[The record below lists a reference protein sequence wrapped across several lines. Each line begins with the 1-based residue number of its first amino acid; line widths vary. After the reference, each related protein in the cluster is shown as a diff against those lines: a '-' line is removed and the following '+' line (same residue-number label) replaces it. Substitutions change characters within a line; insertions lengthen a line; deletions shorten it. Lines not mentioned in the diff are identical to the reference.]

1 MTRRVLLEATGTTAA
16 GRPYM
21 VTRTPFGNDD
31 AVITQPAT
39 LASGDSTRGVLF
51 FHGAGSNHLDMALS
65 AKWRPTRDAVI
76 DAGGILV
83 ECRGNGFSDV
93 GDETGTRNWGREWS
107 RDAYRAAAEI
117 AEERFAVR
125 SWITLSRSMG
135 GVNGKY
141 FATRDELVAP
151 KLDGHID
158 NAAIYSLI
166 NCFDRQKFSL
176 HSTFRSGLDRDGFMA
191 ATRALDPARQDPAL
205 WQGRKVLVVVGDA
218 DTTVERADHGSQFWI
233 DHQGVL
239 DIAGSTHYVMRGK
252 GHGSVRGTF
261 ETVAMANFIKTCWQ
275 KPRVTA
281 RHKGSAQVRAL
292 FDVGVDGTLVQV
304 HSVGR

>member
-1 MTRRVLLEATGTTAA
+1 
-16 GRPYM
+16 M

-117 AEERFAVR
+117 AGSEEHTSELKSLMRISFAVF
-125 SWITLSRSMG
+125 WL
-135 GVNGKY
+135 
-141 FATRDELVAP
+141 
-151 KLDGHID
+151 
-158 NAAIYSLI
+158 
-166 NCFDRQKFSL
+166 QKKMY
-176 HSTFRSGLDRDGFMA
+176 T
-191 ATRALDPARQDPAL
+191 
-205 WQGRKVLVVVGDA
+205 
-218 DTTVERADHGSQFWI
+218 
-233 DHQGVL
+233 
-239 DIAGSTHYVMRGK
+239 
-252 GHGSVRGTF
+252 
-261 ETVAMANFIKTCWQ
+261 
-275 KPRVTA
+275 
-281 RHKGSAQVRAL
+281 
-292 FDVGVDGTLVQV
+292 
-304 HSVGR
+304 